1 MEACD
6 KKQSILAS
14 NIRFVGAQHAAP
26 LFGNSYAL
34 ILSIEN
40 EIRKRGER
48 ARILGIGAAVEASLG
63 ALRVVLREIAGAV
76 ERAGLV
82 NERNDCFRTN
92 RNKFLFFQYTRDQ
105 LTRVAVAVFHRV
117 DQRQRDLAFFQI
129 AEDRFAEL
137 LR

>member
-14 NIRFVGAQHAAP
+14 NILFVGGAACCD
-26 LFGNSYAL
+26 LVWQLLL

-40 EIRKRGER
+40 EVRKRGKC
-48 ARILGIGAAVEASLG
+48 ARILGIRAAVEASLG
-63 ALRVVLREIAGAV
+63 ALRVVLSEIARPV

-82 NERNDCFRTN
+82 NECNDCFRTN
-92 RNKFLFFQYTRDQ
+92 RNKFLFFQYSRDQ
-105 LTRVAVAVFHRV
+105 LTRVTVAVFHRV